1 MDEFFC
7 YRPAKS
13 PCYKAEMKILMA
25 STEMAPLAR
34 TGGLGD
40 VIEALSMELNRHGHE
55 VSVVLPLYRSIRENK
70 ALSIKSTGVE
80 VTVNVGSKRLDAEI
94 FECLTPEGVQ
104 VFLVRRDEY
113 FDRTGIYGAD
123 GRSYDDNA
131 ERFIYFSRAVVELAR
146 HMDPAPDVL
155 HAHDWQSALVPAF
168 VKERGLPFGTVL
180 TIHNLAYQGSF
191 WGVDFGLTNLPG
203 HYFSEHGVEFH
214 GRLNFLKG
222 GITFADAV
230 TTVSERYCRDI
241 QTPEYGCGLEGVLRA
256 NARKLFGI
264 LNGADYRIWNP
275 VLDKSIPANY
285 TPEALEGKACC
296 RKALLEELGLNPDP
310 RGPVFAMISRLAQQ
324 KGIDLLIPLLDRLL
338 SDDVRLIMLGEGDES
353 FVRELMV
360 AARKYPGKFV
370 FQNKFDDALAHR
382 IDAGADVMFIPSHFE
397 PCGQTA
403 MYTLKYGTIPVA
415 RITGGLHQI
424 IQDYDPT
431 NATGN
436 GFVFFDETAE
446 AFWDAIGRTKK
457 VFANRKAWEALI
469 VRAMQSDFSWP
480 ASAAKYEKIYQ
491 SVARPSKKK

>member
-1 MDEFFC
+1 
-7 YRPAKS
+7 
-13 PCYKAEMKILMA
+13 
-25 STEMAPLAR
+25 MAPLAR

-40 VIEALSMELNRHGHE
+40 VVEALSAELQKRGHE
-55 VSVVLPLYRSIRENK
+55 VSVVLPLYRSIREDK
-70 ALSIKSTGVE
+70 SLSIKSTGVD
-80 VTVNVGSKRLDAEI
+80 VSVNVGSKRLDAEI
-94 FECLTPEGVQ
+94 FECAAPDGVQ

-113 FDRTGIYGAD
+113 FDRSGIYGSD

-146 HMDPAPDVL
+146 HMDPAPDIL

-222 GITFADAV
+222 GIVFADKV

-241 QTPEYGCGLEGVLRA
+241 QTPESGCGLDGVLRA
-256 NARKLFGI
+256 HAHKLVGI
-264 LNGADYRIWNP
+264 LNGADYTVWNP
-275 VLDKSIPANY
+275 EIDRSIPATYSSTN
-285 TPEALEGKACC
+285 LQGKACC
-296 RKALLEELGLNPDP
+296 RKALLEELGLEPNP

-324 KGIDLLIPLLDRLL
+324 KGLDLLIPLFDRLL
-338 SDDVRLIMLGEGDES
+338 SDDVRLVILGEGEEV
-353 FVRELMV
+353 FERELMV

-370 FQNKFDDALAHR
+370 FKKGFDDALAHR
-382 IDAGADVMFIPSHFE
+382 IDAGADVLFIPSHFE
-397 PCGQTA
+397 PCGQSA
-403 MYTLKYGTIPVA
+403 MYTLKYGTLPVA

-431 NATGN
+431 SHSGN
-436 GFVFFDETAE
+436 GFVFFDETPA
-446 AFWDAIGRTKK
+446 ALWDAIGRTKK
-457 VFANRKAWEALI
+457 VFANRAEWEAI
-469 VRAMQSDFSWP
+469 MHRAMHTDFSWP
-480 ASAAKYEKIYQ
+480 AAAEKYEKVYGA
-491 SVARPSKKK
+491 VARGK

>member
-1 MDEFFC
+1 
-7 YRPAKS
+7 
-13 PCYKAEMKILMA
+13 MKILMA

-40 VIEALSMELNRHGHE
+40 VIEALSLELQKRKHE
-55 VSVVLPLYRSIRENK
+55 VSVVLPLYRSIRENP
-70 ALSIKSTGVE
+70 ALKIKSTGVE
-80 VTVNVGSKRLDAEI
+80 VSVNVGSKRLDAEI
-94 FECLTPEGVQ
+94 FECVAPNGVQ

-113 FDRTGIYGAD
+113 FDRTGIYGAE

-131 ERFIYFSRAVVELAR
+131 ERFIYFSKAVVELAR

-203 HYFSEHGVEFH
+203 HYFGEHGVEFH

-222 GITFADAV
+222 GIVFADSV

-241 QTPEYGCGLEGVLRA
+241 QTPESGCGLDGVLRA
-256 NARKLFGI
+256 HARKLVGI
-264 LNGADYRIWNP
+264 LNGADYSIWNP
-275 VLDKSIPANY
+275 AIDKSIPAQYSPTN
-285 TPEALEGKACC
+285 LEGKACC
-296 RKALLEELGLNPDP
+296 RKALLEELGLSPDP

-338 SDDVRLIMLGEGDES
+338 SDDVRLIMLGEGEES
-353 FVRELMV
+353 FERELMV

-370 FQNKFDDALAHR
+370 FKNKFDDALAHR
-382 IDAGADVMFIPSHFE
+382 IDAGADAMLIPSHFE

-403 MYTLKYGTIPVA
+403 MYTLKYGTLPVA

-431 NATGN
+431 ESTGN
-436 GFVFFDETAE
+436 GFVFFDETPE
-446 AFWDAIGRTKK
+446 ALWDALNRTKK
-457 VFANRKAWEALI
+457 VFADRKAWEAIML
-469 VRAMQSDFSWP
+469 RAMQSDFSWP
-480 ASAAKYEKIYQ
+480 AAAEKYEKVYKG
-491 SVARPSKKK
+491 VAKCLPKRK